1 VVQPVI
7 VETAGS
13 SETFVFYQTAVR
25 HTRQDN
31 SLHSP
36 TIAVRTSSLNHHV
49 PVRHDSQV
57 SRTGVHSWTVDD
69 AGRTLFVTDVTLF
82 YLTQCEQLTVASRPY

>member
-1 VVQPVI
+1 MVQPVI

-13 SETFVFYQTAVR
+13 SEMFVFYQTALR
-25 HTRQDN
+25 HIRQDN
-31 SLHSP
+31 ILHSSSNV
-36 TIAVRTSSLNHHV
+36 VRTSSLNHHV

-69 AGRTLFVTDVTLF
+69 AGKTLFVTEVTLF
-82 YLTQCEQLTVASRPY
+82 YLTQCEQLTVARSPY

>member
-1 VVQPVI
+1 MI

-13 SETFVFYQTAVR
+13 SETFVYYQTAPR
-25 HTRQDN
+25 HIHQDS

-36 TIAVRTSSLNHHV
+36 TTVVRTYSLNHHV

-57 SRTGVHSWTVDD
+57 SRTGVHSRTFVE
-69 AGRTLFVTDVTLF
+69 AGKTL
-82 YLTQCEQLTVASRPY
+82 YH